1 MASPED
7 PRCHAHLSLRRG
19 ALAIGSRI
27 SDAVEA
33 SSKKQSLASDGKK
46 ISGEG
51 NGEREAVNAARAR
64 TRLRRGLLNE
74 EELRRASPRPVAADG
89 GAGEERAETKPSRI

>member
-33 SSKKQSLASDGKK
+33 SSKKQSLARDGKK

-51 NGEREAVNAARAR
+51 NGEREAEE
-64 TRLRRGLLNE
+64 TRSVGLAE
-74 EELRRASPRPVAADG
+74 APPQRSPRPHR
-89 GAGEERAETKPSRI
+89 RARVSPRRRACEGLRARD